1 MKRAQFKELAQMQT
15 EISVIEDLSRRKFV
29 QTLLLSP
36 YAVLKRRQEPNESR
50 QESNDQKN
58 T

>member
-1 MKRAQFKELAQMQT
+1 MQT